1 VIKDVFRKYPNRYE
15 SIIKELCEN
24 LKQLDNEDA
33 RSAMV
38 WIIGEYCD
46 RIDNSVI
53 LMMNFTDNFQDEP
66 RKVQISILNACVK
79 MYMKLSDP
87 AEELV
92 MAVLKQATE
101 EGDNPD
107 LRNRAF
113 IYWRML
119 STNP

>member
-1 VIKDVFRKYPNRYE
+1 
-15 SIIKELCEN
+15 
-24 LKQLDNEDA
+24 
-33 RSAMV
+33 MV